1 MKRWIK
7 WGAAALVIVLLASG
21 VFRALS
27 ARKAQQAS
35 LAAQSSQGVQA
46 RVELAPSD
54 VVLVKNRLLSQGL
67 PISGALKAVNSAT
80 LKARVAGELRDLTV
94 REGDWVKA
102 GQVIARVDPTEFE
115 ARLRQAQRQAESAKA
130 QVDIALRNYDNNRSL
145 VDQGFI
151 SKTALDTTQ
160 ANLEAAQANYKA
172 AQAGADVAAKAMDD
186 TVLRSPIAGQVSQR
200 LTQPGERVG
209 IDAKVV
215 EIVDLSSLELEASL
229 SPDDSAQIRVGQQAQ
244 LQIEGGAQA
253 VGAQVTRVNPSV
265 QAGSRAVLVYLAL
278 DSTAGLRQG
287 LFAKGTLGTARTEGL
302 SVPLSAVR
310 TDKPQPYVQV
320 VQNRQIVHQPVELGI
335 RGEAEGQPMVA
346 IKGVADQ
353 AMVVN
358 ASAGPLREGTAVI
371 FTATGK

>member
-35 LAAQSSQGVQA
+35 LAAQSAQGVQA
-46 RVELAPSD
+46 SVELAPSD

-115 ARLRQAQRQAESAKA
+115 ARLRQAQKQAESAKA

-229 SPDDSAQIRVGQQAQ
+229 SPGDSAQIRVGQQAQ

-253 VGAQVTRVNPSV
+253 VGARVTRVNPSV

-278 DSTAGLRQG
+278 DSTTGLRQG
-287 LFAKGTLGTARTEGL
+287 LFAQGTLGTARTEAL
-302 SVPLSAVR
+302 SVPVSAVR

-320 VQNRQIVHQPVELGI
+320 VQNRQIVHQPVELGV

-346 IKGVADQ
+346 IKGAADQ
-353 AMVVN
+353 ATVVN
-358 ASAGPLREGTAVI
+358 ASVGPLREGTAVT
-371 FTATGK
+371 FSAPGK

>member
-27 ARKAQQAS
+27 ARKAQQSS
-35 LAAQSSQGVQA
+35 LATQSAQGVQA
-46 RVELAPSD
+46 SVELAPSD

-67 PISGALKAVNSAT
+67 PISGALKAMNSAT

-115 ARLRQAQRQAESAKA
+115 ARLRQAQKQAESAKA

-229 SPDDSAQIRVGQQAQ
+229 SPGDSAQIRVGQQAQ

-253 VGAQVTRVNPSV
+253 VGARVTRVNPSV

-278 DSTAGLRQG
+278 DSTTGLRQG
-287 LFAKGTLGTARTEGL
+287 LFAQGTLGTARTEAL
-302 SVPLSAVR
+302 SVPVSAVR
-310 TDKPQPYVQV
+310 TDKPRPYVQL
-320 VQNRQIVHQPVELGI
+320 VQNRQIVHQPVELGV

-346 IKGVADQ
+346 IKGAADQ

-358 ASAGPLREGTAVI
+358 ASVGPLREGTAVT
-371 FTATGK
+371 FSATVK